1 MSATVVEMSRRE
13 REAWDRH
20 WRALEGESTTFGR
33 LASLVRKGILRRAVR
48 HYAER
53 YFPASGLFV
62 EMGCG
67 TAQASSSIEPRERRF
82 AGLDLSL
89 PALLA
94 AQGNPPHRH
103 VLGGDLR
110 HLPFPDGSVAGVWN
124 LGVMEHFPPGQG
136 AEILRELRRV
146 LAPGAHAILFWP
158 PSFGSSR
165 WVLAP
170 IEWVRTQASG
180 RPFHFFPDEVNR
192 LTSRDHARRMVL
204 AGGLEPVAVDFS
216 FRDWFI
222 HMVVV
227 ARKPEP

>member
-1 MSATVVEMSRRE
+1 MVEMSRLE
-13 REAWDRH
+13 REVWDRH
-20 WRALEGESTTFGR
+20 WRSLDSESTVFGR

-48 HYAER
+48 HYTER

-62 EMGCG
+62 ETGCG
-67 TAQASSSIEPRERRF
+67 TAQASASVEPRARRLVGF
-82 AGLDLSL
+82 DLSL

-94 AQGNPPHRH
+94 ARAHPPHRH

-110 HLPFPDGSVAGVWN
+110 HLPFPNGSVAGIWN
-124 LGVMEHFPPGQG
+124 LGVMEHFPPEQG

-146 LAPGAHAILFWP
+146 LAPGGHAILFWP

-165 WVLAP
+165 WVLGP
-170 IEWVRTQASG
+170 IEWVRTRVSG

-192 LTSRDHARRMVL
+192 LTSRDHARRMVR

-216 FRDWFI
+216 AWDCFI

-227 ARKPEP
+227 ARKPGP

>member
-1 MSATVVEMSRRE
+1 MSATFVETSRRE
-13 REAWDRH
+13 RETWDRH
-20 WRALEGESTTFGR
+20 WRALDRESTLFGR
-33 LASLVRKGILRRAVR
+33 LASFVRKGILRRAVR
-48 HYAER
+48 HYTER
-53 YFPASGLFV
+53 YFPPRGLFV

-67 TAQASSSIEPRERRF
+67 TAQASASIEPRERRF

-94 AQGNPPHRH
+94 ARGNPPHQN

-110 HLPFPDGSVAGVWN
+110 HLPFPDGSVAGIWN
-124 LGVMEHFPPGQG
+124 LGVMEHFPPEQG
-136 AEILRELRRV
+136 IEILRELGRV
-146 LAPGAHAILFWP
+146 LAPGAYAILFWP

-170 IEWVRTQASG
+170 VEWVRTRVSG
-180 RPFHFFPDEVNR
+180 QPFHFFPDEVNR

-216 FRDWFI
+216 FRDWLI

-227 ARKPEP
+227 ARRPGP